1 MSITITWH
9 IDALDCVPDVD
20 GMVDYVVC
28 AHWRCNA
35 TDGTFSGSVY
45 NTTSY
50 AVKSDN
56 PDFTPYADLT
66 EAQVVGWVQD
76 SLTPEGVQATEDSI
90 AQQIQNQVNP
100 PIVSP
105 KLPWAPVNP

>member
-1 MSITITWH
+1 MSIPYTWTITQMECNPNV
-9 IDALDCVPDVD
+9 AGEP
-20 GMVDYVVC
+20 DYVVTV
-28 AHWRCNA
+28 HWTA
-35 TDGTFSGSVY
+35 SGTDGTFSGSVY

-100 PIVSP
+100 PIITP
-105 KLPWAPVNP
+105 PLPWVTI